1 MEKPNQ
7 KEDKS
12 GIIALFLLAF
22 MAALSIP
29 YFALPFFLVHTPN
42 PKQIT
47 ARETERQI
55 YLEKQPSLM
64 ITTMPL
70 ELTKQKLVNDWGI
83 VFQSLGKVENLNISS
98 QSGYLKPSD
107 ELRIIVDFRSTLNPP
122 SNILEA
128 TFSVVTDENISFFSQ
143 KEINEITLNYFLYAA
158 KLPLEEKDFPK
169 VANWINENIFTLS
182 ETELTPKELIL
193 GSVKYTLSASR
204 GETSQKIV
212 HRKILQIKKYNP

>member
-7 KEDKS
+7 KQDKS

-42 PKQIT
+42 PKQIA
-47 ARETERQI
+47 ARETERQS

-70 ELTKQKLVNDWGI
+70 ELTKQKLVNDWDI
-83 VFQSLGKVENLNISS
+83 VFRSPGNFDDLNISS
-98 QSGYLKPSD
+98 LSGSLKPTA
-107 ELRIIVDFRSTLNPP
+107 EFRLLVGLRSTLNPP

-128 TFSVVTDENISFFSQ
+128 TFSVSTDENISSLSQ
-143 KEINEITLNYFLYAA
+143 KEINEITLKYFLYAA

-193 GSVKYTLSASR
+193 GSIHYTLSASR
-204 GETSQKIV
+204 GETPQKIV
-212 HRKILQIKKYNP
+212 HWKILQINKYNP

>member
-42 PKQIT
+42 PKQIA
-47 ARETERQI
+47 ARETERQS

-70 ELTKQKLVNDWGI
+70 ELTKQKLVNDWDI
-83 VFQSLGKVENLNISS
+83 VFRSPGNFDDLNISS
-98 QSGYLKPSD
+98 LSGSLKPTA
-107 ELRIIVDFRSTLNPP
+107 EFRLLVGLRSTLNPP

-128 TFSVVTDENISFFSQ
+128 TFSVSTDENISSLSQ
-143 KEINEITLNYFLYAA
+143 KEINEITLKYFLYAA

-193 GSVKYTLSASR
+193 GSIHYTLSASR

>member
-42 PKQIT
+42 PKQIA
-47 ARETERQI
+47 ARETERQS

-70 ELTKQKLVNDWGI
+70 ELTKQKLVNDWDI
-83 VFQSLGKVENLNISS
+83 VFRSPGNFDDLNISS
-98 QSGYLKPSD
+98 LSGSLKPTA
-107 ELRIIVDFRSTLNPP
+107 EFRLLVGLRSTLNPP

-128 TFSVVTDENISFFSQ
+128 TFSVSTDENISSLSQ
-143 KEINEITLNYFLYAA
+143 KEINEITLKYFLYAA

-193 GSVKYTLSASR
+193 GSIHYTLSASR
-204 GETSQKIV
+204 GETPQKIV
-212 HRKILQIKKYNP
+212 HWKILQINKYNP